1 MTMTEDTIA
10 DLRVRDDHTVL
21 SVRLPWYRS
30 LPLSC
35 VESVAVAIDGR
46 PAPVLSVAIPGFTG
60 TLADAT
66 QRDDLAWDLRDQLTV
81 TLGAATERCRT
92 VAVDLDIA
100 VRIPYIQQAPGVP
113 LVQRAVTR
121 TEATTR

>member
-1 MTMTEDTIA
+1 MTMTEGTIA

-21 SVRLPWYRS
+21 AVRLPWYRS

-46 PAPVLSVAIPGFTG
+46 SAAVRSVTIPGFTG
-60 TLADAT
+60 TLADAAH
-66 QRDDLAWDLRDQLTV
+66 RDDLAWDLRDPLIV
-81 TLGAATERCRT
+81 TLDATTEPDRT
-92 VAVDLDIA
+92 VIVDLDIA
-100 VRIPYIQQAPGVP
+100 VRVPYIQQAPGVP
-113 LVQRAVTR
+113 LVQRAVVR